1 VQALPAGWPADTA
14 VETVPDVVADFGSSA
29 PGSVSV
35 SEWSIAR
42 QLTGSLLPGQVRA
55 GTGFSVASGSV
66 GFPQTAPPL
75 SPWGKGAQKLVP
87 GGRCSVY
94 ATPDAG
100 ASRLA
105 LGSFLA
111 NQASGAVSDPAVT
124 VDLIEDQARLRKRVA
139 VPGLSDVVGTIGV
152 DAVWLIDQIART
164 GGYYATPKPS
174 PSCVGSLPLQ
184 GSVIAER
191 GTATL
196 AGSPVAGWQ
205 TINRRVY
212 PAPSGS
218 GSIAL
223 ALSPSAS
230 RNGSLFLTFNVSGT
244 ATLTGGLVNIVVD
257 AGALT
262 VKAGSGSAVTY
273 AAGGSAA
280 WPDRV
285 QVEIQCTLA
294 GATYTE
300 VKARA
305 RTGPAAAW
313 SGFSTATL
321 SVPADSSNADVTA
334 VTVSGSSAV
343 SGLQVTTAADTGL
356 WAAPTAMLD
365 ASGVTLDNPLIPADG
380 DGWDV
385 IQQIAAATLGGAWV
399 SEAGALTYRARDWMR
414 GLGAPSETIVSETSL
429 ADVSWSIGGEDVAD
443 RVTITYQPPDL
454 KTVTN
459 SSLLIW
465 EATEAVAVGPGGTV
479 TIYADIEGTAKNL
492 ASWLPIWDPTA
503 ATQFS
508 RWAAATSRDGGGT
521 QPADTALQITATMTG
536 TSRVRITITNTTG
549 TKLWTVDGTGTP
561 TLIVRANLSARAG
574 ETVTLTAGA
583 QEDGAAT
590 PLGVDLGAWVQRYA
604 DAQQILDWVWSQ
616 VQEPRATI
624 QGVRVK
630 PSLARQLGDII
641 RITDTQ
647 TALSS
652 KALISGINLTGS
664 AGQYEQTLDLVLLE
678 VTFYDASQNFGAK
691 TFAQLSTDWAGL
703 TFAQVTDLINSI
715 GA

>member
-1 VQALPAGWPADTA
+1 
-14 VETVPDVVADFGSSA
+14 VETVPDIVTDFGASA

-35 SEWSIAR
+35 SDWSIAR

-66 GFPQTAPPL
+66 GFPQTTPPL

-100 ASRLA
+100 VSRLA

-124 VDLIEDQARLRKRVA
+124 VDLIEDQTRLRKRVT

-196 AGSPVAGWQ
+196 TGSPVAGWQ

-223 ALSPSAS
+223 TLSAS
-230 RNGSLFLTFNVSGT
+230 APRTGSLFLTFN
-244 ATLTGGLVNIVVD
+244 ATGAISFSGGLANIVVD
-257 AGALT
+257 TGALT

-273 AAGGSAA
+273 TAGGSTA
-280 WPDRV
+280 WPERV
-285 QVEIQCTLA
+285 QVEVQYTLA
-294 GATYTE
+294 GATYTA

-313 SGFSTATL
+313 SGFSTATV
-321 SVPADSSNADVTA
+321 SIPADTSNTDVTA
-334 VTVSGSSAV
+334 VTVSGTGAL
-343 SGLQVTTAADTGL
+343 SGLQVTTAADTAL
-356 WAAPTAMLD
+356 WDVPTAVFD
-365 ASGVTLDNPLIPADG
+365 ASGVTLDNPVIPADG

-399 SEAGALTYRARDWMR
+399 SEAGALTYRAKEWMR
-414 GLGAPSETIVSETSL
+414 GLGASSETIVSETSL
-429 ADVSWSIGGEDVAD
+429 TDVAWSIGGGDVAD
-443 RVTITYQPPDL
+443 RVTVTYQPPDL

-459 SSLLIW
+459 NSLLIW
-465 EATEAVAVGPGGTV
+465 EATEAVEVAAGKTV

-492 ASWLPIWDPTA
+492 ASWLPVWDPTTS
-503 ATQFS
+503 TQFS

-521 QPADTALQITATMTG
+521 QPADDALRVATTIAG
-536 TSRVRITITNTTG
+536 TSRLRISITNTTG
-549 TKLWTVDGTGTP
+549 TKLWTVDGTGNP

-583 QEDGAAT
+583 QEDDAAT
-590 PLGVDLGAWVQRYA
+590 PLDVDLGAWVQRYA

-616 VQEPRATI
+616 VQQPRATI

-630 PSLARQLGDII
+630 PALARQLGDII
-641 RITDTQ
+641 RITDGQ

-652 KALISGINLTGS
+652 KALITGISLTGS
-664 AGQYEQTLDLVLLE
+664 AGQYEQTLDLVLLD
-678 VTFYDASQNFGAK
+678 VTFYDLSQSFGTK

-703 TFAQVTDLINSI
+703 TFAQVSDLINSI